1 MKKADK
7 SDDTTFRPP
16 LNPFPYLKQM
26 QENKINEKKSDYA
39 EEKEDTNSSN
49 HQSPDNLFFESFNKR
64 LSEQVEMKH
73 FAGSDGTLND
83 ESNYEET
90 KISDENL
97 DKKSIKSESKSQKDE
112 DKLFNESLFPS
123 SKSSNNSIQNNNNF
137 ELLENEILN
146 TDQFDDDDEISN
158 NKIKKE
164 AEEEEEEESS
174 NDSDDFEEN
183 NSTDE
188 KSKSIHI

>member
-1 MKKADK
+1 
-7 SDDTTFRPP
+7 
-16 LNPFPYLKQM
+16 M
-26 QENKINEKKSDYA
+26 QENKINEKKSDSDHV
-39 EEKEDTNSSN
+39 EEKEDNSSSN
-49 HQSPDNLFFESFNKR
+49 HQSPHNLFFESFNKR
-64 LSEQVEMKH
+64 LSEQVEMKN

-90 KISDENL
+90 KIIDENL

-123 SKSSNNSIQNNNNF
+123 SKSSDNSIQNNINF
-137 ELLENEILN
+137 ELLEDEILN
-146 TDQFDDDDEISN
+146 KDQFDDEDEISN

-164 AEEEEEEESS
+164 AEEEESS
-174 NDSDDFEEN
+174 NDTDDFEEN

-188 KSKSIHI
+188 ISKSIHI